1 MKSKYSGNENSS
13 ICTKTALFRCIHI
26 PNSVVYM
33 EFRRVQRT
41 GGGTFFVCLPKEW
54 AQRNGLER
62 SSVVA
67 ISEKAD
73 GRLVVDAKY
82 NVERQPQTVVI
93 KPTPIVDRE
102 IVGKY
107 LLGYDIIR
115 VEAKDRISTG
125 DRERIRQASSR
136 LIGLEIVEEDYAK
149 IVMQC
154 LLEPSAFPPGK
165 ILRREYSIASSMHRD
180 AFTALIES
188 DARLAKN
195 VIARDNEVNRLY
207 FLLVR
212 ILRTVIQNPSL
223 SEKLGIH
230 PIDCLDYRLIA
241 TFVEA
246 IGDHSVKVAESA
258 IKLEGVSVVKELA
271 QLLLKVHR
279 IAFDAHENALKA
291 VFSRDVPVA
300 EAVRNKRQ
308 ALADGCNQIEAFLRS
323 QAFELAPHVLAV
335 ASSMSRIYDYSVD
348 IADLV
353 MPKLP

>member
-1 MKSKYSGNENSS
+1 
-13 ICTKTALFRCIHI
+13 
-26 PNSVVYM
+26 M

-67 ISEKAD
+67 ISETAD

-82 NVERQPQTVVI
+82 NVERAPKVVVI

-115 VEAKDRISTG
+115 VEAKDRISTEY
-125 DRERIRQASSR
+125 RERIKQASSR

-149 IVMQC
+149 IVMKY
-154 LLEPSAFPPGK
+154 LLEPSAFPPDEMLK
-165 ILRREYSIASSMHRD
+165 REYSIASSMHRD
-180 AFTALIES
+180 AFTALVES
-188 DARLAKN
+188 DAQLAKN
-195 VIARDNEVNRLY
+195 VISRDNEVNRLY

-223 SEKLGIH
+223 SEKLGIL

-241 TFVEA
+241 SFVEA
-246 IGDHSVKVAESA
+246 IGDQSVQIADSA
-258 IKLEGVSVVKELA
+258 MRLKKVSVRKELA
-271 QLLLKVHR
+271 QLLLKVHKV
-279 IAFDAHENALKA
+279 AFDAHENALKA
-291 VFSRDVPVA
+291 VFSRDVAVA
-300 EAVRNKRQ
+300 EAVRNERQ
-308 ALADGCNQIEAFLRS
+308 AMSDGCSQAEAFLRS
-323 QAFELAPHVLAV
+323 KDFGFAPHALAAV
-335 ASSMSRIYDYSVD
+335 SSMSRIYDYSVD

-353 MPKLP
+353 MPKLL